1 MFQRFKHNRDAGF
14 TLVELMVVVLVI
26 AILIAIAIP
35 TFLGARERAQDRAAQ
50 TSLHTAIKAEASYNA
65 SDTASGFSA
74 VAAVMEAEE
83 SSLDWSGATDDA
95 IHVVVGDVLVGDA
108 QQVLVYTKSNTGT
121 WFGLKL
127 VTQSNGPITAGQ
139 FTCAG
144 ATAASVDDL
153 ADCTGND
160 W

>member
-1 MFQRFKHNRDAGF
+1 VFQRYRQDEDAGF

-50 TSLHTAIKAEASYNA
+50 VSLHTAIKAQASYNA
-65 SDTASGFSA
+65 SDTTTGFSA
-74 VAAVMEAEE
+74 VEAVMEAEE
-83 SSLDWSGATDDA
+83 SSLDWSGAADDS
-95 IHVVVGDVLVGDA
+95 IHVVVGDVIAGDA

-127 VTQSNGPITAGQ
+127 VTQSNGAITAGQ
-139 FTCAG
+139 FTCLG
-144 ATAASVDDL
+144 ATAASVDGL
-153 ADCTGND
+153 ADCLGND